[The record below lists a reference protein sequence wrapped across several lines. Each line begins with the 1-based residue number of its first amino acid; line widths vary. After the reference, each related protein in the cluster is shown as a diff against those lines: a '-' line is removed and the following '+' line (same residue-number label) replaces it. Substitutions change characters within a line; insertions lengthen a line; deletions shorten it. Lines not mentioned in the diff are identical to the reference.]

1 MTDFDPAKTR
11 DQLTERMCRESDA
24 NGTATRMI
32 QLLVLCVVV
41 AAAMWTHGGIREL
54 REWNDLCESE
64 LIEFQRL
71 AEKAARSPS
80 RDASRVASEFSLCI
94 AKQTWHSGLARVRL
108 RVLKTPSGL
117 RVRFTRTIPMTDEG
131 LMR

>member
-1 MTDFDPAKTR
+1 MTDFNPAKIR
-11 DQLTERMCRESDA
+11 DQLAEHLCRDSDA
-24 NGTATRMI
+24 NGAANRMI

-71 AEKAARSPS
+71 TEKAARSPS
-80 RDASRVASEFSLCI
+80 RDASRVAGEFSLCI
-94 AKQTWHSGLARVRL
+94 AKQTWHSGLERVRL
-108 RVLKTPSGL
+108 RVLQTPSGL
-117 RVRFTRTIPMTDEG
+117 RVRFTRTIPMTGEG
-131 LMR
+131 SVR